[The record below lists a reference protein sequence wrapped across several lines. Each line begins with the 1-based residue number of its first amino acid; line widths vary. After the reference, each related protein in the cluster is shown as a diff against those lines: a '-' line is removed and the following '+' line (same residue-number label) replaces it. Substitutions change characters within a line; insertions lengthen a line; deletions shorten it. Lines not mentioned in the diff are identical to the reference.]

1 MLGRRVLR
9 TQTGLDREGR
19 TAGAGR
25 HRIGVADY
33 ELRTFE
39 VFFKV
44 NFGANQ
50 ILHRQRIHK
59 ESHPVALN
67 DFIVFRGFFLE
78 LETVLELDVDL
89 LQGYF
94 LARPSAVPGSVSDE
108 AFAVIQAHVTDQK
121 QVFEKKY

>member
-1 MLGRRVLR
+1 MDLEIIRDIDKSQDKQQIVANIVSYAHKRNMQVIA
-9 TQTGLDREGR
+9 EGME
-19 TAGAGR
+19 TAA
-25 HRIGVADY
+25 
-33 ELRTFE
+33 
-39 VFFKV
+39 
-44 NFGANQ
+44 
-50 ILHRQRIHK
+50 
-59 ESHPVALN
+59 
-67 DFIVFRGFFLE
+67 E

>member
-1 MLGRRVLR
+1 MLGRRVLK

-19 TAGAGR
+19 AAGAGR
-25 HRIGVADY
+25 HRIGIADH

-67 DFIVFRGFFLE
+67 DLIVFRGFFLE
-78 LETVLELDVDL
+78 LETCL
-89 LQGYF
+89 LYTS
-94 LARPSAVPGSVSDE
+94 PSPRD
-108 AFAVIQAHVTDQK
+108 TR
-121 QVFEKKY
+121 